1 MIILDASAL
10 LGIIF
15 VDQRTV
21 YTTAVL
27 DFIQHHRVFAPDL
40 LRVEVAHVLRKK
52 ETRDSWKPIDVDL
65 ALQAIDELEFFYQSL
80 DNSAA
85 DLVLLQ
91 RRHSLSAYDAVYLAL
106 ALRLGMPLA
115 TTDDSLVVAAQREG
129 LYWQPPL

>member
-1 MIILDASAL
+1 M
-10 LGIIF
+10 
-15 VDQRTV
+15 
-21 YTTAVL
+21 
-27 DFIQHHRVFAPDL
+27 
-40 LRVEVAHVLRKK
+40 LRKK